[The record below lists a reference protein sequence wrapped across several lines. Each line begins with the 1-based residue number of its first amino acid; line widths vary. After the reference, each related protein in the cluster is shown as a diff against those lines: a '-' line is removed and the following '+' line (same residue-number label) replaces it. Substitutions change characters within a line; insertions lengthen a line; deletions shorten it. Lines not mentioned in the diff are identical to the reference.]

1 VTCQVHRG
9 ADLPCAFCQLEARLP
24 ELHDH
29 RLAAIARYVETIPD
43 RVPLSGE
50 LQGRCLVL
58 AGELRDLAIL
68 LEAA

>member
-1 VTCQVHRG
+1 V
-9 ADLPCAFCQLEARLP
+9 LLYPARSASSRIACP
-24 ELHDH
+24 ELRDF
-29 RLAAIARYVETIPD
+29 AANRRISNYVETIPD

-58 AGELRDLAIL
+58 AGELRELAGL